1 MKRIVILIIALTSF
15 TTGFS
20 QTGNELGGDKLSD
33 RIYFGGN
40 LGLQFGTVTNIEIAP
55 LVGYRFTDDFSAGM
69 GITYIYFK
77 REFDNYPDFETNI
90 YGYRLFARHNI
101 QEQFYA
107 HAEYENLS
115 LEFFDIND
123 GSSRR
128 EWVPGAFV
136 GGGYFQPLGR
146 NAGFNV
152 TALYNLMYDEFKS
165 PYNSP
170 WVIRVG
176 VTMGF

>member
-1 MKRIVILIIALTSF
+1 MKRLLVILVLVFSYSL
-15 TTGFS
+15 GFS
-20 QTGNELGGDKLSD
+20 QTGNSLDGDKLSD
-33 RIYFGGN
+33 RVYFGGN
-40 LGLQFGTVTNIEIAP
+40 IGLQFGTVTNIELSP
-55 LVGYRFTDDFSAGM
+55 VVGYRFTDDFSAGI

-90 YGYRLFARHNI
+90 YGYRFFARHNI

-107 HAEYENLS
+107 QAEYENLS
-115 LEFFDIND
+115 LEFFNIND

-128 EWVPGAFV
+128 EWVPGAFI

-146 NAGFNV
+146 NAGFNI
-152 TALYNLMYDEFKS
+152 TALYNVLYDENKS

-170 WVIRVG
+170 YVIRVG
-176 VTMGF
+176 LTMGF